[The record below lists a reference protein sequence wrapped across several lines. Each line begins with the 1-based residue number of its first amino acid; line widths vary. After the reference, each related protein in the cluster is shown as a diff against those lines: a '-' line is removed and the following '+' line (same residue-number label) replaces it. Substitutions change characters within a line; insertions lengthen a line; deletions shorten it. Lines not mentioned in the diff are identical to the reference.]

1 MGIKNTDQRN
11 ALKTINLDNLVPEN
25 HIIRKIDKAI
35 DLSFIY
41 DKVKHLYRPFG
52 TESINPIVLYFST
65 FGKNYKRR
73 FEGTDIFD
81 EIFKQILVEV
91 AKCNFLDEENIFV
104 DGTHIKANA
113 NNKKSISKF
122 VEVSTKFYE
131 SSLQEEISKD
141 REINKKTL
149 NFDKK
154 TDINRIKIN
163 KTDSE
168 CGVFHKGEH
177 KKIFAYSANTACDRN
192 NFVLDFVLTPG
203 NCHDFSSFA
212 ELYQQIILSYPNIK
226 I

>member
-1 MGIKNTDQRN
+1 MMGIKNTDERN

-91 AKCNFLDEENIFV
+91 AKCNFLGEENIFV
-104 DGTHIKANA
+104 DGQTSIIKKVLVNLL
-113 NNKKSISKF
+113 KSA
-122 VEVSTKFYE
+122 
-131 SSLQEEISKD
+131 
-141 REINKKTL
+141 L
-149 NFDKK
+149 NFMNLLFRKK
-154 TDINRIKIN
+154 FLKIEKLIK
-163 KTDSE
+163 K
-168 CGVFHKGEH
+168 
-177 KKIFAYSANTACDRN
+177 
-192 NFVLDFVLTPG
+192 L
-203 NCHDFSSFA
+203 
-212 ELYQQIILSYPNIK
+212 
-226 I
+226 